1 MHPWMIVVFL
11 VIYLRE
17 NCCRVVSIPGKV
29 CCKSV
34 YHCVKKIVLETSLDL
49 IKANLDFIERRKRR
63 SIKGRERVGAT
74 LPHLLPANWFL
85 VT

>member
-1 MHPWMIVVFL
+1 M
-11 VIYLRE
+11 
-17 NCCRVVSIPGKV
+17 
-29 CCKSV
+29 
-34 YHCVKKIVLETSLDL
+34 LETSLDL